1 MGFFNYYLSLGL
13 SFFGLAIV
21 WRGRGAEC
29 LLALALVPLIWMAH
43 PLGLFWFVGAAGYIT
58 LARTSSGRGQIFLL
72 AVAAVSLTI
81 LGRYLSIH
89 FPSGWAS
96 IPGLAANG
104 SDQLLLLDEP
114 RYRLPA
120 RLLLVFGL
128 TCLIVDVFAQRRERQ
143 TLKQYSH
150 PLQLYIVA
158 IMGVSI
164 LPGAIQLPQFT
175 SPATLLTQRFSSI
188 AAILACCL
196 LGVMKPRKWHLIG
209 FAGIA
214 AIYFSFLYADTSTLV
229 RIERQAERLVST
241 LPPGARVSS
250 ATWTSSDIPLL
261 SNHLVDRACVGRCFS
276 YSNYEPSSGQFRVR
290 ALPGNRGDR
299 R

>member
-1 MGFFNYYLSLGL
+1 
-13 SFFGLAIV
+13 
-21 WRGRGAEC
+21 
-29 LLALALVPLIWMAH
+29 
-43 PLGLFWFVGAAGYIT
+43 
-58 LARTSSGRGQIFLL
+58 
-72 AVAAVSLTI
+72 VSLTI

-128 TCLIVDVFAQRRERQ
+128 TCLLVDVFAQRRERQ
-143 TLKQYSH
+143 TLKHYSH

-188 AAILACCL
+188 AAILACCCSGDETTQVAL
-196 LGVMKPRKWHLIG
+196 DRSCR
-209 FAGIA
+209 IA
-214 AIYFSFLYADTSTLV
+214 AIYFSFLYRDTSTLV

-261 SNHLVDRACVGRCFS
+261 SNHLWTVPASAGVSATATMNPARGNSGSARCRAIA
-276 YSNYEPSSGQFRVR
+276 SSHR
-290 ALPGNRGDR
+290 APLRPWPCSG
-299 R
+299 